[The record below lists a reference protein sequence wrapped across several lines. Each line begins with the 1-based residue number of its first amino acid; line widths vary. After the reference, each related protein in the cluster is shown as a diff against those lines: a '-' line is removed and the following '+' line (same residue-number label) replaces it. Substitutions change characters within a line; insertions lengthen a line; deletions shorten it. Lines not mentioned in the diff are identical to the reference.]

1 MARQARL
8 PGTEDA
14 AIVELEQAAD
24 DYMEVRDERLK
35 FLKQEV
41 TEKQKILG
49 ILKANNKKSYRRGEY
64 IIRIKVETE
73 KLLVKKKSERKKKA
87 AA

>member
-35 FLKQEV
+35 YLKEEV
-41 TEKQKILG
+41 KNKETILG
-49 ILKANNKKSYRRGEY
+49 ILKANGKREYRRGDY
-64 IIRIKVETE
+64 IIKIRTVKE
-73 KLLVKKKSERKKKA
+73 KLLVKRKSERKRKLA
-87 AA
+87 A

>member
-24 DYMEVRDERLK
+24 DYMEVRDARLSY
-35 FLKQEV
+35 LKKEV
-41 TEKQKILG
+41 EEKQNILG
-49 ILKANNKKSYRRGEY
+49 ILKARKMSKYIRGEY
-64 IIRIKVETE
+64 IIRIRVEKE
-73 KLLVKKKSERKKKA
+73 KLLVKKKSERKKKLA
-87 AA
+87 A